1 MVKLACDVG
10 MSARGGTAGNR
21 DNVVLSDGRD
31 VNADGGAAR

>member
-10 MSARGGTAGNR
+10 MSVGGGTAGNR